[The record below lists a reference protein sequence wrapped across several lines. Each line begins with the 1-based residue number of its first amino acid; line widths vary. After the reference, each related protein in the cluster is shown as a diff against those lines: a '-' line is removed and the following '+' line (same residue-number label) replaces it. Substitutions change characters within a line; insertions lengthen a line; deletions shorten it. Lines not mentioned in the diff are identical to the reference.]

1 MSSRWVRLAK
11 KKEIALSIMDEVTMG
26 RVFADLIARTE
37 LESVSGS
44 LGEAPLRYYDG
55 ATAATSLAEQLIAI
69 RLLKDAIEST
79 QLDAADAQVN
89 KLRLKLGDYDRRL
102 SATVKMLSA
111 GKPIP
116 RIMHFVWVGGSEV
129 GPNQRDYMNIWR
141 KVLASQGYAFN
152 LWYDSDALLAFEM
165 NRVILDSARAH
176 TMESPDAS
184 SANATALS
192 RMIEDRARVLKQ
204 QMFDYLNQPRWAGRA
219 DEARIDLMV
228 RGYGKD
234 RATLEAF
241 RQKCLDSHQ
250 AMVGEDLRLRDVRQE
265 FASHSLADVY
275 QREVAMRG
283 NFAAASDVVRLQAEF
298 LEGGRYSDMDY
309 LPPLIEKPGGVDIS
323 GFSTDAKIGVLQLL
337 LNHDDTLMPGR
348 DRQRYVDRT
357 AHIPAEHL
365 QALSAFA
372 RSKPGAEQIFAS
384 PLSTSLPQD
393 AIGRGAAWGDPSA
406 SEMNAY
412 VLAHPGSGMVNASM
426 HLIRTNYDCLYEV
439 ERRMSLAGVTPSDV
453 AAVLDI
459 TVKVVLEAQADGRLP
474 SSSGYSPDRLVRAIA
489 GYYQDG
495 IRLDSLGTIDMTG
508 PGALESG
515 VVGYVE
521 RDMQHEQLPTLRK
534 HLKQVE
540 GFNVFTEEEMISG
553 WAVKG
558 TPEDW
563 LAKEHERWNSGK
575 VKSRY
580 AGNLADL
587 LKERT
592 LTFKLGWPVIEGKP
606 VLLTSVLQQLLDD
619 LGEPFVR
626 AMNDRLTGDVT
637 FNVPIRLDFD
647 ARQQVLNQTVDK
659 APTSMGAE
667 SLGNLNEA
675 LARIAAGKLPLDQLS
690 PLHRVMFGGLFG
702 AVTLDQAG
710 FADAWAT
717 TVTFAED
724 TRDRGLVARYEVIEQ
739 TLLNRDPAPVEARVN
754 ASERESLGQNSRVLK
769 AQAFAEPISVRQWRE
784 YVSRVEVAAVNE
796 RRASILARGAA
807 VREAFFEAGAH
818 TARQL
823 PQDLLLRG
831 AGDPG
836 RRCYPLALVMAAALE
851 KGASAERALIGKL
864 AIANLT
870 PDAPQ
875 AHALLK
881 VLDELRGVPMAR
893 FGEKKPAA
901 NLATVMQTL
910 EAKTA
915 AGSLLL
921 NTDNHSMLVSKV
933 VAQGET
939 SYRFY
944 DPNFGLYAFARIED
958 LQQGV
963 QRFMQEEVIARL
975 YGLEQGTAS
984 FFEVI
989 ELDGASIA
997 GKSLPS
1003 EIRVEH
1009 LLSSD
1014 PLGGGRAVEPW
1025 SQHAALRARSLSE
1038 NARLGQALSSVD
1050 SHKWARTIESSTL
1063 RLQDQHQLSR
1073 DFVPV
1078 FDSLKNT
1085 AQGRSEITMVSA
1097 SDPQRTRTV
1106 QTDDTRLQGIK
1117 SYLSDTFEALSG
1129 RRAGAPVIDPTDVGA
1144 VHTLNAGFAIQA
1156 LLLGLQSAESGMG
1169 STALTSAVRIHGY
1182 LAYAQM
1188 AHGLVVDAVQ
1198 LLNLVRHAFTD
1209 GLRVAKTTSSIVSN
1223 ALGSVL
1229 NEGVGTVLQLASIG
1243 FDIYLL
1249 VNAQNDIQ
1257 RAVYATQLAFDSA
1270 GLALGV
1276 GALGAG
1282 VAGAGTAAA
1291 FLGGAGVILGGLAV
1305 GIGALVEGFSARA
1318 ERGRRIGRY
1327 LNDVHS
1333 AYRPQSHSVQGDT
1346 YIANPCAVYT
1356 GLDLRKGL
1364 ITFGHHRIFAADD
1377 YSDLHPP
1384 KIVGDRSK
1392 AFSIRET
1399 LDLRGTISL
1408 DMTPG
1413 IESVVLPSLPE
1424 CFLGYEYGGLPF
1436 STTLRENLETALALE
1451 HDREGKRQ
1459 FWFTF
1464 YRLPTEYIIEK
1475 MVPNYVET
1483 RVSVAIGPDQRFL
1496 HVPPLPQEVHGFL
1509 CYDIDAT
1516 GGHCSITLT
1525 EGVKSLRLQVS
1536 SDDPMTWSLRAP
1548 WVSAAAVKLDQDTF
1562 QLGAM
1567 RVEVPARSVVYLQLA
1582 EGFYQVGWATGALL
1596 FAELDALNDADGPAT
1611 RKHLRELARAHRL
1624 ADGPT
1629 VIRNYHDALTG
1640 VRTTAW
1646 YDHTEDAMHLVRG
1659 LDPQY
1664 AAQICIGPEIGEEM
1678 FYYCP
1683 AQGIIWRTDLV
1694 TGQIKRTYRVMK
1706 IHSTKKPC
1714 IVSIQVTPEGLLQVV
1729 QRFEDMWK
1737 SFYKLTYLLGE
1748 DYLALTAISDM
1759 NSDHPWIIREGRD
1772 NVSDFLRRHDYPYHE
1787 VLDDQRVEFTLGAM
1801 ITIDTFDESL
1811 RKATRAWVRSE
1822 DERVIRPVL
1831 RNTEGTPDFLDW
1843 VLLDPLQSSGD
1854 TVLFHHL
1861 GHRLVYRQHI
1871 GAADQMPEMFAQS
1884 VLHLEVQHVHR
1895 QGGQYVILTDEGM
1908 LFQMSDDGQTR
1919 LVGLNHAWLS
1929 ARQQRT
1935 GQGFKWWE
1943 TVGTNIQNG
1952 SADGVEVGGISD
1964 ATGKTS
1970 LYVIYLDQKF
1980 LIADTAGKAMRV
1992 LRLTPDKKAAWM
2004 MDWASGRIY
2013 RQPFMAPES
2022 LAAAFGSGTR
2032 LLQAQLLAPMQRV
2045 MPRDTFAWA
2054 VPHGAGLHV
2063 RRHDHVLFDLA
2074 DGEPPRIVGVEV
2086 EFFNGLE
2093 SRQARE
2099 QKLARL
2105 LAGQRSG
2112 PYLFA
2117 GRSDNLCSWYDVA
2130 AGRLLSVSVSGREW
2144 PQYLGVANDQTLVLH
2159 DPVTG
2164 RLFSNASEDIKPI
2177 DTSMTVEAV
2186 SRIAD
2191 TLVIDGIGSSGRIVP
2206 IPDGVDTLVLK
2217 FAKSADYLS
2226 LARQTWDRL
2235 DCLIVDAEEAG
2246 IHLALTLEPMQRWLV
2261 SMSDGHLLLTDPDS
2275 GSSIILRNAT
2285 SLDAAR
2291 QQQVTFG
2298 IPLPD
2303 ETSVTVRLEELM
2315 SAMATETVLELG
2327 ALIGLSI
2334 DQ

>member
-1 MSSRWVRLAK
+1 M
-11 KKEIALSIMDEVTMG
+11 SIMDEVTMG
-26 RVFADLIARTE
+26 SVFADLVARTE

-44 LGEAPLRYYDG
+44 IGEAALRYYDG

-79 QLDAADAQVN
+79 QLDAADAQVK

-176 TMESPDAS
+176 TMGLEEAQKAKPTVLS
-184 SANATALS
+184 S
-192 RMIEDRARVLKQ
+192 MIEDRARVLKQ
-204 QMFDYLNQPRWAGRA
+204 QMFDHLNQPRWAGRA

-241 RQKCLDSHQ
+241 RQKCLDSHL

-265 FASHSLADVY
+265 FASHLLADVY

-309 LPPLIEKPGGVDIS
+309 LPPLIERPGGVDIS
-323 GFSTDAKIGVLQLL
+323 GFSNSAKIGVLQLL
-337 LNHDDTLMPGR
+337 LNHDDALMPGR
-348 DRQRYVDRT
+348 DRQRYADRIGK
-357 AHIPAEHL
+357 IPAEHL
-365 QALSAFA
+365 EALSAFA
-372 RSKPGAEQIFAS
+372 RSKPGVEKIFSA
-384 PLSTSLPQD
+384 PLPTSLPQD
-393 AIGRGAAWGDPSA
+393 AIGRGAAWGNPS
-406 SEMNAY
+406 SKEMNAY
-412 VLAHPGSGMVNASM
+412 VLAHPGSNMVNASM
-426 HLIRTNYDCLYEV
+426 HFIRVAYDCLYEV
-439 ERRMSLAGVTPSDV
+439 ERRMILAGVTPADV
-453 AAVLDI
+453 SSVEDI
-459 TVKVVLEAQADGRLP
+459 AIKVVSEAKADGRLP
-474 SSSGYSPDRLVRAIA
+474 NESLAYSRQKLIHAIA
-489 GYYQDG
+489 QYYQDG
-495 IRLDSLGTIDMTG
+495 IRFDALGTIYMTG
-508 PGALESG
+508 PGALEGG
-515 VVGYVE
+515 VIGYVE
-521 RDMQHEQLPTLRK
+521 RELQSEQLNTIR
-534 HLKQVE
+534 HHMKQVD

-553 WAVKG
+553 WAVKD
-558 TPEDW
+558 TPEGW
-563 LAKEHERWNSGK
+563 LAKEHEKWNSGK
-575 VKSRY
+575 LKSRY
-580 AGNLADL
+580 VGNLADL

-647 ARQQVLNQTVDK
+647 TRQQVLNQTVDK
-659 APTSMGAE
+659 IPMSTGAE

-702 AVTLDQAG
+702 AATLDQTG

-717 TVTFAED
+717 TVAFAED

-739 TLLNRDPAPVEARVN
+739 TLLSRDPAPVGARVT
-754 ASERESLGQNSRVLK
+754 AADRESFGQNSRVLK

-784 YVSRVEVAAVNE
+784 YVNRVEIAAVNE

-807 VREAFFEAGAH
+807 VREAFFDAGAH

-893 FGEKKPAA
+893 FGEKRPAA

-933 VAQGET
+933 VVQGET

-1025 SQHAALRARSLSE
+1025 SQHADLRARSLSE

-1050 SHKWARTIESSTL
+1050 SHKWARTIESATL

-1078 FDSLKNT
+1078 FDSLKST

-1106 QTDDTRLQGIK
+1106 QTDDMRLPGIK

-1156 LLLGLQSAESGMG
+1156 LLLGLQNAESGMG
-1169 STALTSAVRIHGY
+1169 STALMSAVRIHGY

-1229 NEGVGTVLQLASIG
+1229 HEGVGTVLQLASIG

-1318 ERGRRIGRY
+1318 DRGRRIGRY
-1327 LNDVHS
+1327 LNDVHA
-1333 AYRPQSHSVQGDT
+1333 AYRPESHAVQGDS

-1356 GLDLRKGL
+1356 GLDLRRGL

-1377 YSDLHPP
+1377 HSVLHPP

-1392 AFSIRET
+1392 AFTIRET
-1399 LDLRGTISL
+1399 LDLSDTVSL
-1408 DMTPG
+1408 DMTSG

-1424 CFLGYEYGGLPF
+1424 CFLGYEFGGLPF
-1436 STTLRENLETALALE
+1436 ATTLEEDLETALALE
-1451 HDREGKRQ
+1451 HDKEGKRQ

-1464 YRLPTEYIIEK
+1464 YKAPTEYIMEK

-1483 RVSVAIGPDQRFL
+1483 NISVAIGRDQRFL
-1496 HVPPLPQEVHGFL
+1496 HVPPLPQEMHGYL
-1509 CYDIDAT
+1509 CYDIDAV
-1516 GGHCSITLT
+1516 GGHCSITLA

-1548 WVSAAAVKLDQDTF
+1548 WVSAAAVKLEQDTF
-1562 QLGAM
+1562 QLGSM
-1567 RVEVPARSVVYLQLA
+1567 RVQVPARSVVYLQLE

-1611 RKHLRELARAHRL
+1611 RQHLRELAHSHRL

-1646 YDHTEDAMHLVRG
+1646 YDHTEDALHLVRG

-1664 AAQICIGPEIGEEM
+1664 AAEICMGPTIGEEM

-1683 AQGIIWRTDLV
+1683 VQGIIWRTDLL
-1694 TGQIKRTYRVMK
+1694 TGQIKRTYRVMR
-1706 IHSTKKPC
+1706 IHSWGNAC
-1714 IVSIQVTPEGLLQVV
+1714 IVAIQETPEGLLQVV
-1729 QRFEDMWK
+1729 QRFEDQWK
-1737 SFYKLTYLLGE
+1737 SFYKITYLLGE
-1748 DYLALTAISDM
+1748 DSLIITAISDT
-1759 NSDHPWIIREGRD
+1759 NTDQPSPVREGSD
-1772 NVSDFLRRHDYPYHE
+1772 NVREFLERHMNRHREPF
-1787 VLDDQRVEFTLGAM
+1787 DDQRVEFTLGAF
-1801 ITIDTFDESL
+1801 IALDAFDENL
-1811 RKATRAWVRSE
+1811 RTLTRVWVRS
-1822 DERVIRPVL
+1822 DDGRFIRPVL
-1831 RNTEGTPDFLDW
+1831 RDTEGTPDFLDC
-1843 VLLDPLQSSGD
+1843 VLLDPLQSTGD

-1871 GAADQMPEMFAQS
+1871 AAADQIPETFAQS
-1884 VLHLEVQHVHR
+1884 VLPLEVQHIHR
-1895 QGGQYVILTDEGM
+1895 QGGQYVILTDDGM
-1908 LFQMSDDGQTR
+1908 LFQMNATARRGFWDSITHGCRPGSSAVSAVSSGGKR
-1919 LVGLNHAWLS
+1919 L
-1929 ARQQRT
+1929 RPTFRT
-1935 GQGFKWWE
+1935 G
-1943 TVGTNIQNG
+1943 
-1952 SADGVEVGGISD
+1952 
-1964 ATGKTS
+1964 
-1970 LYVIYLDQKF
+1970 
-1980 LIADTAGKAMRV
+1980 
-1992 LRLTPDKKAAWM
+1992 
-2004 MDWASGRIY
+2004 
-2013 RQPFMAPES
+2013 
-2022 LAAAFGSGTR
+2022 
-2032 LLQAQLLAPMQRV
+2032 
-2045 MPRDTFAWA
+2045 
-2054 VPHGAGLHV
+2054 
-2063 RRHDHVLFDLA
+2063 
-2074 DGEPPRIVGVEV
+2074 PPRVW
-2086 EFFNGLE
+2086 
-2093 SRQARE
+2093 
-2099 QKLARL
+2099 
-2105 LAGQRSG
+2105 RSG
-2112 PYLFA
+2112 
-2117 GRSDNLCSWYDVA
+2117 
-2130 AGRLLSVSVSGREW
+2130 VS
-2144 PQYLGVANDQTLVLH
+2144 
-2159 DPVTG
+2159 
-2164 RLFSNASEDIKPI
+2164 
-2177 DTSMTVEAV
+2177 
-2186 SRIAD
+2186 
-2191 TLVIDGIGSSGRIVP
+2191 
-2206 IPDGVDTLVLK
+2206 
-2217 FAKSADYLS
+2217 
-2226 LARQTWDRL
+2226 
-2235 DCLIVDAEEAG
+2235 
-2246 IHLALTLEPMQRWLV
+2246 
-2261 SMSDGHLLLTDPDS
+2261 
-2275 GSSIILRNAT
+2275 AT
-2285 SLDAAR
+2285 
-2291 QQQVTFG
+2291 
-2298 IPLPD
+2298 
-2303 ETSVTVRLEELM
+2303 
-2315 SAMATETVLELG
+2315 
-2327 ALIGLSI
+2327 
-2334 DQ
+2334 

>member
-1 MSSRWVRLAK
+1 
-11 KKEIALSIMDEVTMG
+11 MG

-55 ATAATSLAEQLIAI
+55 ATAATSLAEQLMAI

-165 NRVILDSARAH
+165 NRVILDSARAD
-176 TMESPDAS
+176 TMKVLKDEKVTP
-184 SANATALS
+184 TGLS

-204 QMFDYLNQPRWAGRA
+204 QMFDYLNHPRWAGRA

-250 AMVGEDLRLRDVRQE
+250 TMVGEDLRLRDVRQE
-265 FASHSLADVY
+265 FASHFLADVY

-309 LPPLIEKPGGVDIS
+309 LPPLIERPGGVDIS
-323 GFSTDAKIGVLQLL
+323 GFSTDAKIGVLQLM
-337 LNHDDTLMPGR
+337 LNHDDALMPGR

-357 AHIPAEHL
+357 GHIPAEHL
-365 QALSAFA
+365 EALSAFA
-372 RSKPGAEQIFAS
+372 RSRPGVEQIFAS
-384 PLSTSLPQD
+384 PQPTSLPQD
-393 AIGRGAAWGDPSA
+393 AIGRGAAWGIPSA

-412 VLAHPGSGMVNASM
+412 VLAHPDSGMVNASM

-439 ERRMSLAGVTPSDV
+439 ERRISVAGVTPSDV
-453 AAVLDI
+453 AAVRGI
-459 TVKVVLEAQADGRLP
+459 AIEVVLEARANGRLP
-474 SSSGYSPDRLVRAIA
+474 KSAAYSAEKLVGAITD
-489 GYYQDG
+489 YYQDG
-495 IRLDSLGTIDMTG
+495 IRPDALGTIYMTG

-515 VVGYVE
+515 VIDYAE
-521 RDMQHEQLPTLRK
+521 RGLQYEHLPTLRK
-534 HLKQVE
+534 YLKQVE

-553 WAVKG
+553 WAVKD

-563 LAKEHERWNSGK
+563 LAKEHEKWNSGK
-575 VKSRY
+575 LKSRY
-580 AGNLADL
+580 TGNLSDL

-592 LTFKLGWPVIEGKP
+592 LTFKLGWPVIEGKS

-637 FNVPIRLDFD
+637 FNVPIHLDFD

-659 APTSMGAE
+659 IPTSTGAE

-702 AVTLDQAG
+702 AATLDQVG

-717 TVTFAED
+717 TVAFAED
-724 TRDRGLVARYEVIEQ
+724 TRERGLVARYEVIEQ

-807 VREAFFEAGAH
+807 VREAFFAAGAH

-893 FGEKKPAA
+893 LGEKRPAA
-901 NLATVMQTL
+901 NLATLMQTL

-975 YGLEQGTAS
+975 YGLEQGAAS
-984 FFEVI
+984 VFEVI

-1050 SHKWARTIESSTL
+1050 SHKWARTIESATL

-1078 FDSLKNT
+1078 FDSLKST
-1085 AQGRSEITMVSA
+1085 AQGRSEITLVSA

-1129 RRAGAPVIDPTDVGA
+1129 RRAGSPVIDPTDVGA

-1156 LLLGLQSAESGMG
+1156 LLLGLQNAESGMG
-1169 STALTSAVRIHGY
+1169 ATALTSAVRIHGY

-1318 ERGRRIGRY
+1318 DRGRRIGRY
-1327 LNDVHS
+1327 LNDVHA
-1333 AYRPQSHSVQGDT
+1333 AYRPENHSVQGDT

-1364 ITFGHHRIFAADD
+1364 ITFGGHKIFAAED
-1377 YSDLHPP
+1377 YSFLHKPR
-1384 KIVGDRSK
+1384 IVGDRSM
-1392 AFSIRET
+1392 AFSIREA
-1399 LDLRGTISL
+1399 LDLRDSISF
-1408 DMTPG
+1408 DTAPG
-1413 IESVVLPSLPE
+1413 IESVVLPSVPE
-1424 CFLGYEYGGLPF
+1424 CFLGFVHEGLPF
-1436 STTLRENLETALALE
+1436 ATTLREDMETALALE
-1451 HDREGKRQ
+1451 KYKRGGEQQ
-1459 FWFTF
+1459 FWFSF
-1464 YRLPTEYIIEK
+1464 YQAPTEYIMEK

-1483 RVSVAIGPDQRFL
+1483 RVSVVIGPDQRFL
-1496 HVPPLPQEVHGFL
+1496 HVPPLPQEVHGYL
-1509 CYDIDAT
+1509 CYDIDAV
-1516 GGHCSITLT
+1516 GGHCSITLA

-1548 WVSAAAVKLDQDTF
+1548 WVSAAAVKLELDTF
-1562 QLGAM
+1562 QLGSM
-1567 RVEVPARSVVYLQLA
+1567 RVQVPARSVVYLQLA

-1646 YDHTEDAMHLVRG
+1646 YDHTEDALHLVRG

-1664 AAQICIGPEIGEEM
+1664 AAQICMGPTIGEEM

-1683 AQGIIWRTDLV
+1683 VQGIIWRTDLV
-1694 TGQIKRTYRVMK
+1694 TGQIKRAYRVMR
-1706 IHSTKKPC
+1706 IHSWGNAC
-1714 IVSIQVTPEGLLQVV
+1714 IVAIQETPEGLLQVV
-1729 QRFEDMWK
+1729 QRFEDQWK
-1737 SFYKLTYLLGE
+1737 SFYKITYLLGE
-1748 DYLALTAISDM
+1748 DSLVITAISDT
-1759 NSDHPWIIREGRD
+1759 NTDQPSPVREGRD
-1772 NVSDFLRRHDYPYHE
+1772 NVREFLEQHMNRHHE
-1787 VLDDQRVEFTLGAM
+1787 PFDEQRVEFTLGVFIAL
-1801 ITIDTFDESL
+1801 DAFDENL
-1811 RKATRAWVRSE
+1811 RTLTRVWVRS
-1822 DERVIRPVL
+1822 DDGRFIRPVL
-1831 RNTEGTPDFLDW
+1831 RDTEGTPDFLDC
-1843 VLLDPLQSSGD
+1843 VLLDPLQSTGD
-1854 TVLFHHL
+1854 KVLFHHL

-1871 GAADQMPEMFAQS
+1871 AAADQIPETFAQS
-1884 VLHLEVQHVHR
+1884 VLPLEVQHIHR

-1908 LFQMSDDGQTR
+1908 LFQMNDDGQTR

-1943 TVGTNIQNG
+1943 TVGTNIQNE

-1970 LYVIYLDQKF
+1970 LYVIYLDQQF

-1992 LRLTPDKKAAWM
+1992 LRLTPDKKAAWL
-2004 MDWASGRIY
+2004 MDWATGRIY
-2013 RQPFMAPES
+2013 RQPFMTPES
-2022 LAAAFGSGTR
+2022 LATAFGSGTR
-2032 LLQAQLLAPMQRV
+2032 LLQAHLLAPMQRV
-2045 MPRDTFAWA
+2045 MPRHTFAWA
-2054 VPHGAGLHV
+2054 VPHASGLRA
-2063 RRHDHVLFDLA
+2063 RRHDHVLFDLFE
-2074 DGEPPRIVGVEV
+2074 GESPRIVGVEV
-2086 EFFNGLE
+2086 EFFNDVDSL
-2093 SRQARE
+2093 QARE
-2099 QKLARL
+2099 EKLARL
-2105 LAGQRSG
+2105 LAGQHSA
-2112 PYLFA
+2112 PYLTA
-2117 GRSDNLCSWYDVA
+2117 GRSDGLCRWYDVA
-2130 AGRLLSVSVSGREW
+2130 AGRLLSATVSGRDW
-2144 PQYLGVANDQTLVLH
+2144 PQYLGVANGQTLVLH

-2164 RLFSNASEDIKPI
+2164 QLFSNASEDVTSI
-2177 DTSMTVEAV
+2177 DAWMTVEGV
-2186 SRIAD
+2186 SRVAD
-2191 TLVIDGIGSSGRIVP
+2191 TLVIDGIRSTGKVAP
-2206 IPDGVDTLVLK
+2206 IPAGIDTLVLR
-2217 FAKSADYLS
+2217 FAQSASYLS
-2226 LARQTWDRL
+2226 LDRQTWDSL
-2235 DCLIVDAEEAG
+2235 DCLIVDLDFPEAAK
-2246 IHLALTLEPMQRWLV
+2246 IYLALTLEPMHRWLV
-2261 SMSDGHLLLTDPDS
+2261 SMSGGHLLLTDPDS
-2275 GSSIILRNAT
+2275 GSSIIMRNAT

-2298 IPLPD
+2298 IALPD
-2303 ETSVTVRLEELM
+2303 EISVTVSLEELM
-2315 SAMATETVLELG
+2315 SAMATEPLLELG

>member
-1 MSSRWVRLAK
+1 
-11 KKEIALSIMDEVTMG
+11 MDEVTMG

-55 ATAATSLAEQLIAI
+55 ATAATSLAEQLMAI

-165 NRVILDSARAH
+165 NRVILDSARAD
-176 TMESPDAS
+176 TMKVLKDEKVTP
-184 SANATALS
+184 TGLS

-204 QMFDYLNQPRWAGRA
+204 QMFDYLNHPRWAGRA

-250 AMVGEDLRLRDVRQE
+250 TMVGEDLRLRDVRQE
-265 FASHSLADVY
+265 FASHFLADVY

-309 LPPLIEKPGGVDIS
+309 LPPLIERPGGVDIS
-323 GFSTDAKIGVLQLL
+323 GFSTDAKIGVLQLM
-337 LNHDDTLMPGR
+337 LNHDDALMPGR

-357 AHIPAEHL
+357 GHIPAEHL
-365 QALSAFA
+365 EALSAFA
-372 RSKPGAEQIFAS
+372 RSRPGVEQIFAS
-384 PLSTSLPQD
+384 PQPTSLPQD
-393 AIGRGAAWGDPSA
+393 AIGRGAAWGIPSA

-412 VLAHPGSGMVNASM
+412 VLAHPDSGMVNASM

-439 ERRMSLAGVTPSDV
+439 ERRISVAGVTPSDV
-453 AAVLDI
+453 AAVRGI
-459 TVKVVLEAQADGRLP
+459 AIEVVLEARANGRLP
-474 SSSGYSPDRLVRAIA
+474 KSAAYSAEKLVGAITD
-489 GYYQDG
+489 YYQDG
-495 IRLDSLGTIDMTG
+495 IRPDALGTIYMTG

-515 VVGYVE
+515 VIDYAE
-521 RDMQHEQLPTLRK
+521 RGLQYEHLPTLRK
-534 HLKQVE
+534 YLKQVE

-553 WAVKG
+553 WAVKD

-563 LAKEHERWNSGK
+563 LAKEHEKWNSGK
-575 VKSRY
+575 LKSRY
-580 AGNLADL
+580 TGNLSDL

-592 LTFKLGWPVIEGKP
+592 LTFKLGWPVIEGKS

-637 FNVPIRLDFD
+637 FNVPIHLDFD

-659 APTSMGAE
+659 IPTSTGAE

-702 AVTLDQAG
+702 AATLDQVG

-717 TVTFAED
+717 TVAFAED
-724 TRDRGLVARYEVIEQ
+724 TRERGLVARYEVIEQ

-807 VREAFFEAGAH
+807 VREAFFAAGAH

-893 FGEKKPAA
+893 LGEKRPAA
-901 NLATVMQTL
+901 NLATLMQTL

-975 YGLEQGTAS
+975 YGLEQGAAS
-984 FFEVI
+984 VFEVI

-1050 SHKWARTIESSTL
+1050 SHKWARTIESATL

-1078 FDSLKNT
+1078 FDSLKST
-1085 AQGRSEITMVSA
+1085 AQGRSEITLVSA

-1129 RRAGAPVIDPTDVGA
+1129 RRAGSPVIDPTDVGA

-1156 LLLGLQSAESGMG
+1156 LLLGLQNAESGMG
-1169 STALTSAVRIHGY
+1169 ATALTSAVRIHGY

-1318 ERGRRIGRY
+1318 DRGRRIGRY
-1327 LNDVHS
+1327 LNDVHA
-1333 AYRPQSHSVQGDT
+1333 AYRPENHSVQGDT

-1364 ITFGHHRIFAADD
+1364 ITFGGHKIFAAED
-1377 YSDLHPP
+1377 YSFLHKPR
-1384 KIVGDRSK
+1384 IVGDRSM
-1392 AFSIRET
+1392 AFSIREA
-1399 LDLRGTISL
+1399 LDLRDSISF
-1408 DMTPG
+1408 DTAPG
-1413 IESVVLPSLPE
+1413 IESVVLPSVPE
-1424 CFLGYEYGGLPF
+1424 CFLGFVHEGLPF
-1436 STTLRENLETALALE
+1436 ATTLREDMETALALE
-1451 HDREGKRQ
+1451 KYKRGGEQQ
-1459 FWFTF
+1459 FWFSF
-1464 YRLPTEYIIEK
+1464 YQAPTEYIMEK

-1483 RVSVAIGPDQRFL
+1483 RVSVVIGPDQRFL
-1496 HVPPLPQEVHGFL
+1496 HVPPLPQEVHGYL
-1509 CYDIDAT
+1509 CYDIDAV
-1516 GGHCSITLT
+1516 GGHCSITLA

-1548 WVSAAAVKLDQDTF
+1548 WVSAAAVKLELDTF
-1562 QLGAM
+1562 QLGSM
-1567 RVEVPARSVVYLQLA
+1567 RVQVPARSVVYLQLA

-1646 YDHTEDAMHLVRG
+1646 YDHTEDALHLVRG

-1664 AAQICIGPEIGEEM
+1664 AAQICMGPTIGEEM

-1683 AQGIIWRTDLV
+1683 VQGIIWRTDLV
-1694 TGQIKRTYRVMK
+1694 TGQIKRAYRVMR
-1706 IHSTKKPC
+1706 IHSWGNAC
-1714 IVSIQVTPEGLLQVV
+1714 IVAIQETPEGLLQVV
-1729 QRFEDMWK
+1729 QRFEDQWK
-1737 SFYKLTYLLGE
+1737 SFYKITYLLGE
-1748 DYLALTAISDM
+1748 DSLVITAISDT
-1759 NSDHPWIIREGRD
+1759 NTDQPSPVREGRD
-1772 NVSDFLRRHDYPYHE
+1772 NVREFLEQHMNRHHE
-1787 VLDDQRVEFTLGAM
+1787 PFDEQRVEFTLGVFIAL
-1801 ITIDTFDESL
+1801 DAFDENL
-1811 RKATRAWVRSE
+1811 RTLTRVWVRS
-1822 DERVIRPVL
+1822 DDGRFIRPVL
-1831 RNTEGTPDFLDW
+1831 RDTEGTPDFLDC
-1843 VLLDPLQSSGD
+1843 VLLDPLQSTGD
-1854 TVLFHHL
+1854 KVLFHHL

-1871 GAADQMPEMFAQS
+1871 AAADQIPETFAQS
-1884 VLHLEVQHVHR
+1884 VLPLEVQHIHR

-1908 LFQMSDDGQTR
+1908 LFQMNDDGQTR

-1943 TVGTNIQNG
+1943 TVGTNIQNE

-1970 LYVIYLDQKF
+1970 LYVIYLDQQF

-1992 LRLTPDKKAAWM
+1992 LRLTPDKKAAWL
-2004 MDWASGRIY
+2004 MDWATGRIY
-2013 RQPFMAPES
+2013 RQPFMTPES
-2022 LAAAFGSGTR
+2022 LATAFGSGTR
-2032 LLQAQLLAPMQRV
+2032 LLQAHLLAPMQRV
-2045 MPRDTFAWA
+2045 MPRHTFAWA
-2054 VPHGAGLHV
+2054 VPHASGLRA
-2063 RRHDHVLFDLA
+2063 RRHDHVLFDLFE
-2074 DGEPPRIVGVEV
+2074 GESPRIVGVEV
-2086 EFFNGLE
+2086 EFFNDVDSL
-2093 SRQARE
+2093 QARE
-2099 QKLARL
+2099 EKLARL
-2105 LAGQRSG
+2105 LAGQHSA
-2112 PYLFA
+2112 PYLTA
-2117 GRSDNLCSWYDVA
+2117 GRSDGLCRWYDVA
-2130 AGRLLSVSVSGREW
+2130 AGRLLSATVSGRDW
-2144 PQYLGVANDQTLVLH
+2144 PQYLGVANGQTLVLH

-2164 RLFSNASEDIKPI
+2164 QLFSNASEDVTSI
-2177 DTSMTVEAV
+2177 DAWMTVEGV
-2186 SRIAD
+2186 SRVAD
-2191 TLVIDGIGSSGRIVP
+2191 TLVIDGIRSTGKVAP
-2206 IPDGVDTLVLK
+2206 IPAGIDTLVLR
-2217 FAKSADYLS
+2217 FAQSASYLS
-2226 LARQTWDRL
+2226 LDRQTWDSL
-2235 DCLIVDAEEAG
+2235 DCLIVDLDFPEAAK
-2246 IHLALTLEPMQRWLV
+2246 IYLALTLEPMHRWLV
-2261 SMSDGHLLLTDPDS
+2261 SMSGGHLLLTDPDS
-2275 GSSIILRNAT
+2275 GSSIIMRNAT

-2298 IPLPD
+2298 IALPD
-2303 ETSVTVRLEELM
+2303 EISVTVSLEELM
-2315 SAMATETVLELG
+2315 SAMATEPLLELG

>member
-1 MSSRWVRLAK
+1 
-11 KKEIALSIMDEVTMG
+11 MDEVTMG
-26 RVFADLIARTE
+26 RVFADLVARTE

-44 LGEAPLRYYDG
+44 LREAPLRYYDG
-55 ATAATSLAEQLIAI
+55 AAAATSLPEQLIAI
-69 RLLKDAIEST
+69 RLLKDAIESP
-79 QLDAADAQVN
+79 QLDAADAQV
-89 KLRLKLGDYDRRL
+89 KALRLKLGDYDRRL

-176 TMESPDAS
+176 TMGLEEAQKAKPTLLS
-184 SANATALS
+184 S
-192 RMIEDRARVLKQ
+192 MIEDRARVLKQ
-204 QMFDYLNQPRWAGRA
+204 QMFDYLNHPRWAGRA

-228 RGYGKD
+228 RGYGKE

-265 FASHSLADVY
+265 FASHFLADVY

-309 LPPLIEKPGGVDIS
+309 LPPLIERPGGVDIS

-357 AHIPAEHL
+357 GHIPAEHL
-365 QALSAFA
+365 EALSAFA
-372 RSKPGAEQIFAS
+372 RSRPGVEQIFAS
-384 PLSTSLPQD
+384 PQPTSLSQD
-393 AIGRGAAWGDPSA
+393 AIGRGAAWGNPS
-406 SEMNAY
+406 SKEMNAY
-412 VLAHPGSGMVNASM
+412 VLAHPGSKMVNASM
-426 HLIRTNYDCLYEV
+426 HFIRVAYDCLYEV
-439 ERRMSLAGVTPSDV
+439 ERRMILAGVTPADV
-453 AAVLDI
+453 SSVDDI
-459 TVKVVLEAQADGRLP
+459 AIKVVSEAQADGRLP
-474 SSSGYSPDRLVRAIA
+474 NTSREYSSERLIRAIA
-489 GYYQDG
+489 EYYQDG
-495 IRLDSLGTIDMTG
+495 IRFDALGTIYMTG
-508 PGALESG
+508 PGALEGG

-521 RDMQHEQLPTLRK
+521 RELQREQLTTIRE
-534 HLKQVE
+534 HMKQVE

-553 WAVKG
+553 WAVKD

-563 LAKEHERWNSGK
+563 LAKEHEKWNSGK
-575 VKSRY
+575 LKSRY
-580 AGNLADL
+580 AGNLSDL

-592 LTFKLGWPVIEGKP
+592 LTFKLGWPVIEGKS

-637 FNVPIRLDFD
+637 FNVPIHLDFD

-659 APTSMGAE
+659 IPTSTGAE

-702 AVTLDQAG
+702 AAALDQVG

-717 TVTFAED
+717 TVAFAED
-724 TRDRGLVARYEVIEQ
+724 TRERGLVARYEVIEQ

-784 YVSRVEVAAVNE
+784 YVSRVEVAAMNE

-881 VLDELRGVPMAR
+881 VLDELRGVPMVR
-893 FGEKKPAA
+893 FGEKRPAA

-910 EAKTA
+910 EAKPA

-975 YGLEQGTAS
+975 YGLERGAAS
-984 FFEVI
+984 VFEVI

-1003 EIRVEH
+1003 EISVEH

-1050 SHKWARTIESSTL
+1050 SHKWARTIESATL
-1063 RLQDQHQLSR
+1063 RLQDQYQLSR

-1078 FDSLKNT
+1078 FDSLKST
-1085 AQGRSEITMVSA
+1085 AQGRSEITLVSA

-1106 QTDDTRLQGIK
+1106 QSDDTRLQGIK

-1229 NEGVGTVLQLASIG
+1229 NEGVGTILQLASIG

-1318 ERGRRIGRY
+1318 DRGRRIGRY
-1327 LNDVHS
+1327 LNDVHA
-1333 AYRPQSHSVQGDT
+1333 AYRPENHSVQGDT

-1496 HVPPLPQEVHGFL
+1496 HVPPLPQEVHGYL
-1509 CYDIDAT
+1509 CYDIDAV
-1516 GGHCSITLT
+1516 GGHCSITLA

-1548 WVSAAAVKLDQDTF
+1548 WVSAAAVKLEQDTF
-1562 QLGAM
+1562 QLGSM
-1567 RVEVPARSVVYLQLA
+1567 RVEVPARSVVYLQLE

-1646 YDHTEDAMHLVRG
+1646 YDHTEDALHLVRE

-1664 AAQICIGPEIGEEM
+1664 AAQICMGPTIGEEM

-1683 AQGIIWRTDLV
+1683 VQGIIWRTDLL
-1694 TGQIKRTYRVMK
+1694 TGQIKRTYRVMR
-1706 IHSTKKPC
+1706 IHSWGNAC
-1714 IVSIQVTPEGLLQVV
+1714 IVAIQETPEGLLQVV
-1729 QRFEDMWK
+1729 QRFEDQWK
-1737 SFYKLTYLLGE
+1737 RFYKITYLLAE
-1748 DYLALTAISDM
+1748 DSLVITAISDT
-1759 NSDHPWIIREGRD
+1759 NTDQPNPVREGRD
-1772 NVSDFLRRHDYPYHE
+1772 NVREFLEQHMNRHHE
-1787 VLDDQRVEFTLGAM
+1787 PFDEQRVEFTQGAV
-1801 ITIDTFDESL
+1801 IALDAFDENL
-1811 RKATRAWVRSE
+1811 RTLTRVWVRSE
-1822 DERVIRPVL
+1822 DGRFIRPVL
-1831 RNTEGTPDFLDW
+1831 RNTEGTPDFLDC
-1843 VLLDPLQSSGD
+1843 VLLDPLQSTGD

-1871 GAADQMPEMFAQS
+1871 AAADQIPETFAQS
-1884 VLHLEVQHVHR
+1884 VLPLEVQHVHR
-1895 QGGQYVILTDEGM
+1895 QGGQYVILTDDGM
-1908 LFQMSDDGQTR
+1908 LFQMSADGQTR
-1919 LVGLNHAWLS
+1919 LLGLNHAWLS
-1929 ARQQRT
+1929 ARQQRSI
-1935 GQGFKWWE
+1935 GGFEWWE
-1943 TVGTNIQNG
+1943 TVATNIQNW
-1952 SADGVEVGGISD
+1952 SAESVEVGGISD
-1964 ATGKTS
+1964 VTGKAS
-1970 LYVIYLDQKF
+1970 LYVVYMDQQL

-1992 LRLTPDKKAAWM
+1992 LRLTPDKKAAWL
-2004 MDWASGRIY
+2004 MDQATGRIY
-2013 RQPFMAPES
+2013 RQPFMTPES
-2022 LAAAFGSGTR
+2022 LATAFGSGTR
-2032 LLQAQLLAPMQRV
+2032 LLQAHLLAPMQRV
-2045 MPRDTFAWA
+2045 MPRHTFAWA
-2054 VPHGAGLHV
+2054 VPHASGLRA
-2063 RRHDHVLFDLA
+2063 RRHDHVLFDLFE
-2074 DGEPPRIVGVEV
+2074 GESPRIVGVEV
-2086 EFFNGLE
+2086 EFFNDVDSL
-2093 SRQARE
+2093 QARE

-2105 LAGQRSG
+2105 LAGQHSA
-2112 PYLFA
+2112 PYLTA
-2117 GRSDNLCSWYDVA
+2117 GRSDGLCRWYDVA
-2130 AGRLLSVSVSGREW
+2130 AGRLLSATVSGRDW
-2144 PQYLGVANDQTLVLH
+2144 PQYLGVANGQTLVLH

-2164 RLFSNASEDIKPI
+2164 QLFSNASEDVTSI
-2177 DTSMTVEAV
+2177 DAWMTVEGV
-2186 SRIAD
+2186 SRVAD
-2191 TLVIDGIGSSGRIVP
+2191 TLVIDGIRSTGKVAP
-2206 IPDGVDTLVLK
+2206 IPAGIDTLVLR
-2217 FAKSADYLS
+2217 FAQSASYLS
-2226 LARQTWDRL
+2226 LDRQTWDSL
-2235 DCLIVDAEEAG
+2235 DCLIVDLDFPEAAK
-2246 IHLALTLEPMQRWLV
+2246 IYLALTLQPMHRWLV
-2261 SMSDGHLLLTDPDS
+2261 SMSGGHLLLTDPDS
-2275 GSSIILRNAT
+2275 GSSIIMRNAA
-2285 SLDAAR
+2285 SVDAAR
-2291 QQQVTFG
+2291 QQQVTLG
-2298 IPLPD
+2298 IALPD
-2303 ETSVTVRLEELM
+2303 EISVTVSLAELM
-2315 SAMATETVLELG
+2315 SAMATETLLELG